1 MARTILKSKRRVY
14 LALAGVAL
22 LALIA
27 VGTAYAITSG
37 SFKYS
42 KTKTGYVSVSH
53 MDMIPDSNNTTYFTS
68 WTGGLSDSGNGCF
81 NAGVNLPQGA
91 NVKSITYTYSSDAGG
106 TDNEFFGRF
115 VRMNLDTGNGVDII
129 DSVNPAN
136 DANTVA
142 HVTAG
147 VHSNQQGVNNKKFTY
162 GVGVCPGADTDGPE
176 DDGVFYGAK
185 IKYTYKTA
193 GS

>member
-1 MARTILKSKRRVY
+1 MARTILQSKRRVY

-22 LALIA
+22 LALIV

-42 KTKTGYVSVSH
+42 STKTGYVSVSN
-53 MDMIPDSNNTTYFTS
+53 MDMIPDSDNTTYFNS
-68 WTGGLSDSGNGCF
+68 WTGGLADSGDGCF

-91 NVKSITYTYSSDAGG
+91 KVKSITYTYSSPAGS
-106 TDNEFFGRF
+106 DFFGRF
-115 VRMNLDTGNGVDII
+115 VRMNLDNGNGVDII
-129 DSVNPAN
+129 NSVSPAN
-136 DANTVA
+136 DADAAA
-142 HVTAG
+142 HVTAS
-147 VHSNQQGVNNKKFTY
+147 VHSNQQGVNNKKFAY
-162 GVGVCPGADTDGPE
+162 GVGVCPGSDGTN
-176 DDGVFYGAK
+176 DGVFFGAK

>member
-1 MARTILKSKRRVY
+1 MARTILQSKRRVY

-22 LALIA
+22 LALIV

-42 KTKTGYVSVSH
+42 STKTGYVSVSN
-53 MDMIPDSNNTTYFTS
+53 MDMIPDSPNTTYFNS

-91 NVKSITYTYSSDAGG
+91 KVKSIRYTYSSPV
-106 TDNEFFGRF
+106 NSEFFGRF
-115 VRMNLDTGNGVDII
+115 VRMNLDSGNGVDII
-129 DSVNPAN
+129 DPVSPTN
-136 DANTVA
+136 DTGNVA
-142 HVTAG
+142 KVTG
-147 VHSNQQGVNNKKFTY
+147 NVHSNQQNVDNTKFAY
-162 GVGVCPGADTDGPE
+162 GVGVCPGSDGT
-176 DDGVFYGAK
+176 DDGVFFGAR

>member
-14 LALAGVAL
+14 LALAGVTL
-22 LALIA
+22 LALIV

-42 KTKTGYVSVSH
+42 STKTGYVSVSN
-53 MDMIPDSNNTTYFTS
+53 MDMIPDSDNTTYFNS
-68 WTGGLSDSGNGCF
+68 WNGGLSDSGNGCF

-91 NVKSITYTYSSDAGG
+91 KVKSITFTYSSAG
-106 TDNEFFGRF
+106 TTSANEFFGRF
-115 VRMNLDTGNGVDII
+115 VRMNLDSGNGVDII

-136 DANTVA
+136 DANTPA
-142 HVTAG
+142 KVTAN
-147 VHSNQQGVNNKKFTY
+147 VHSNQQNVDNKKFAY
-162 GVGVCPGADTDGPE
+162 GVGVCPGADAVE
-176 DDGVFYGAK
+176 DDGVFFGAK

-193 GS
+193 GA

>member
-42 KTKTGYVSVSH
+42 STKTGYVSVSN
-53 MDMIPDSNNTTYFTS
+53 MDMIPDGNNTTITYFNS
-68 WTGGLSDSGNGCF
+68 WTGGLSDPGDGCF

-91 NVKSITYTYSSDAGG
+91 KVKSITYTYDSSTGS
-106 TDNEFFGRF
+106 NFFGRF
-115 VRMNLDTGNGVDII
+115 VRMNLDSGNGVDII
-129 DSVNPAN
+129 DSVSPTN
-136 DANTVA
+136 DTGNVA
-142 HVTAG
+142 HVTAS
-147 VHSNQQGVNNKKFTY
+147 VHSNQQGVDNKRFAY
-162 GVGVCPGADTDGPE
+162 GVGVCPGSDGT
-176 DDGVFYGAK
+176 FYGAK
-185 IKYTYKTA
+185 IKYTYKNA